1 MIPLRFLTVV
11 AVFARPGV
19 LQHQHDSAHDHRQ
32 HDDKPAAAEHP
43 NDVADDHELV
53 ASDPAGP
60 DAFNP

>member
-1 MIPLRFLTVV
+1 
-11 AVFARPGV
+11 VFFSTNTIAPTIIASTTTS
-19 LQHQHDSAHDHRQ
+19 Q
-32 HDDKPAAAEHP
+32 PPAEHP